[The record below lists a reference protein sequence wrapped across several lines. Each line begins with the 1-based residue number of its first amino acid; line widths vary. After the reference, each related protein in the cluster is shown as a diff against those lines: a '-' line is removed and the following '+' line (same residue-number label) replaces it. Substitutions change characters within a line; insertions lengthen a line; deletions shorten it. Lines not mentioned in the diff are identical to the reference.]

1 MKFNEENMKRT
12 LLRRI
17 YTLCAALGLLV
28 VLLGVRMYLPHSTAV
43 GGGWYTGFIVG
54 WQTGVLI
61 GLTLFVVFYLVK
73 YLAALHDPDRART
86 VLIAERDERT
96 LFIEQKVGKSS
107 YKYVIAGLLLAAVI
121 AGYFSAAA
129 FAALLG
135 AVVLEAAVRIV
146 LRAYYIRKI

>member
-1 MKFNEENMKRT
+1 MKFDEESMKQT

-17 YTLCAALGLLV
+17 YALCAALGLLG
-28 VLLGVRMYLPHSTAV
+28 LLTGVRIYLPHSTAV
-43 GGGWYTGFIVG
+43 GGEWYTGFIVG
-54 WQTGVLI
+54 WQMGVLA
-61 GLTLFVVFYLVK
+61 GLMLFGVFYLVK
-73 YLAALHDPDRART
+73 YLAALHDPDKARA
-86 VLIAERDERT
+86 VLIAERDERN

-135 AVVLEAAVRIV
+135 AVALEAAVRIA
-146 LRAYYIRKI
+146 LRAYYMRKI